1 MYTVAAQYDRPP
13 NYPVNQ
19 VCNGIDGASQ
29 GTDTLAR
36 IFSGI
41 VASRGKKKSR
51 HNLGEFFSDET
62 LNGWGWQLRKKQRR
76 WRSMIAIQMK

>member
-1 MYTVAAQYDRPP
+1 MYTVATQYDMPP
-13 NYPVNQ
+13 KYPVNQ

-41 VASRGKKKSR
+41 VASRGKKSCY
-51 HNLGEFFSDET
+51 NLGEFFSDET
-62 LNGWGWQLRKKQRR
+62 LNGWGWQV
-76 WRSMIAIQMK
+76 IN